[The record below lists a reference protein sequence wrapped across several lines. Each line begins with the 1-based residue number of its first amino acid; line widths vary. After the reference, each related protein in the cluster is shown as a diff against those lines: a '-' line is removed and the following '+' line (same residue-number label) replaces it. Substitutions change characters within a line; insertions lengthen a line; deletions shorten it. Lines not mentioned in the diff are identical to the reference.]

1 MDPVPD
7 LGGNRMRKMLLTLA
21 LIAAPAIAVAQQPAQ
36 ASQTPAAAR
45 DTTKAKPK
53 TATHRRKRQSSM
65 AHDTTKAKPATPAA
79 QDTTKKP

>member
-1 MDPVPD
+1 
-7 LGGNRMRKMLLTLA
+7 MRKMLLTLA
-21 LIAAPAIAVAQQPAQ
+21 LIAAPAIAVAQQPKQ

-79 QDTTKKP
+79 PDTTKKP

>member
-1 MDPVPD
+1 
-7 LGGNRMRKMLLTLA
+7 MRKMLLTLA

-65 AHDTTKAKPATPAA
+65 AHATTKAKPATPAT

>member
-1 MDPVPD
+1 
-7 LGGNRMRKMLLTLA
+7 MRKMLLTLA
-21 LIAAPAIAVAQQPAQ
+21 LIAAPAIAVAQQPAH

>member
-1 MDPVPD
+1 
-7 LGGNRMRKMLLTLA
+7 MLLTLA
-21 LIAAPAIAVAQQPAQ
+21 LIAAPAIAVAQQPAH